1 MSTENGY
8 CRAASEEIFARLRA
22 MRHASPTSR
31 ACSFLLQS
39 CGLVHAY
46 QLQVS
51 MKPDLSEI
59 ITPTLMETF
68 SSMLVLDLLVD
79 TEVDTRITEHLARY
93 LMAHRKDGMFWF
105 FEDPSLV
112 PPDVDSVAVGL
123 SALARAGAVD
133 LSSAAE
139 SAVIERIVSNCTSDG
154 IIQVY
159 FPPREN
165 REERIDPVVCA
176 NALCLL
182 HLAGRGHEARKTEGF
197 LYSVLESRAYM
208 QGTRYYPMPETFLYF
223 LSHAMSAS
231 SSLRERF
238 LPLMRE
244 RVRESL
250 DHEGTAPKQPLF
262 AALRL
267 IAANAV
273 GHDDP
278 DDTRTLID
286 TQRPDGSWEAHPL
299 GTTGGRR
306 MRLYFGSRPLT
317 TAFALHALSAPSP
330 AAGIGQASNN
340 EPPTGG

>member
-1 MSTENGY
+1 MNGLTPENDY
-8 CRAASEEIFARLRA
+8 ARSASEVILARLRA
-22 MRHASPTSR
+22 MRRASPTSR

-39 CGLVHAY
+39 CGLVHGY

-51 MKPDLSEI
+51 RKPDLSEL

-79 TEVDTRITEHLARY
+79 TEADPRITEHLVRY
-93 LMAHRKDGMFWF
+93 LKAHRQDGMFWF

-112 PPDVDSVAVGL
+112 PPDVDSVAMGL
-123 SALARAGAVD
+123 AALARAGGVD
-133 LSSAAE
+133 LSDEAE
-139 SAVIERIVSNCTSDG
+139 SAVIDRVASNCTPDG

-165 REERIDPVVCA
+165 REERVDPVVCA

-182 HLAGRGHEARKTEGF
+182 HLAGRGHEARKTEDF

-208 QGTRYYPMPETFLYF
+208 QGTRYYPLPETFLYF
-223 LSHAMSAS
+223 LARAMGAS
-231 SSLRERF
+231 RSLRERF

-250 DHEGTAPKQPLF
+250 DREEPLSKQPLF

-267 IAANAV
+267 ITASVV

-278 DDTRTLID
+278 DDTRTLLD
-286 TQRPDGSWEAHPL
+286 TQQPDGSWEAYPL
-299 GTTGGRR
+299 GTTGGQQ

-317 TAFALHALSAPSP
+317 TAFALHALSASSRME
-330 AAGIGQASNN
+330 AI
-340 EPPTGG
+340 